1 MVGEGQRDS
10 KGRMLSRKEPRPEG
24 LGSGGEGT
32 WGAGGGAGTSSEGQ
46 PQKALNQADL
56 YFRTTQ
62 GSHGGDHLGLQV
74 AEGEVALS

>member
-10 KGRMLSRKEPRPEG
+10 KGRMLSREEPPAWG
-24 LGSGGEGT
+24 LGTWGEGA
-32 WGAGGGAGTSSEGQ
+32 WGAGGATGTSSEGQ

-62 GSHGGDHLGLQV
+62 GSHGGDHLGSQV